1 MACLAYLALVML
13 ASTGNTAPA
22 VEPINIVEQAR
33 LDLRALAV
41 AEPAHATHS
50 LRLTLVVLEG
60 AGWPHEEVVA
70 AISAAAGLLGQCGVR
85 LESVERLRV
94 ETLPIYLDLYT
105 PQSRKLAAHLSPPR
119 PTIYFVR
126 ATRQQPAF
134 DAEAVG
140 RGNSHNRPEMADT
153 VWVTRAAQDLTIVLA
168 HELVHVLSNNGEHV
182 EIRGNLMRD
191 QSTPGNTRLTEEQC
205 ARIHDA
211 GVRHGLLQPLP
222 PR

>member
-1 MACLAYLALVML
+1 MLGLLVSIGQA
-13 ASTGNTAPA
+13 ASA
-22 VEPINIVEQAR
+22 VEPIDIVEQVR
-33 LDLRALAV
+33 LDVRTLAMP
-41 AEPAHATHS
+41 EPVHATHS

-60 AGWPHEEVVA
+60 AGWQHEEVVA
-70 AISAAAGLLGQCGVR
+70 VAFAAAGLLSQCGVR

-94 ETLPIYLDLYT
+94 VTPPSYLDLYT
-105 PQSRKLAAHLSPPR
+105 PLSRKLAAHLSPPR

-126 ATRQQPAF
+126 DTRQQPAF

-140 RGNSHNRPEMADT
+140 RGNSRNRPEMADT

-182 EIRGNLMRD
+182 ELRDNLMRD
-191 QSTPGNTRLTEEQC
+191 ESAPGNTRLTEEQC

-211 GVRHGLLQPLP
+211 GVRHGLLQPVLP
-222 PR
+222 G